1 MQELNSVLAVRK
13 VEKERKLEEKAKRKI
28 PCDSHMTSSDN
39 DTPSCN
45 KKHVT
50 TLEKSSHDHEK
61 FPNKSHDCHVIVNQQ
76 TENITRETEVTGTR
90 MGLVKSSEEDT
101 GTRMGLVKSSEEDT
115 GMRMGLP
122 VKLRED
128 VTRMGMGLVKSGED
142 NTGMDSIAKAIARVS
157 KAHIKHE
164 DVFEEDSS
172 EEDYEE
178 DKRDKHPDDKDYP
191 EGNSDIDKGNFYHT
205 HLDIST
211 S

>member
-28 PCDSHMTSSDN
+28 PCDSHMTSSNN

-50 TLEKSSHDHEK
+50 TLETSSHDHEK
-61 FPNKSHDCHVIVNQQ
+61 FPNKSHDCHVIVSQQ
-76 TENITRETEVTGTR
+76 TENITRFEIETEVTGTR
-90 MGLVKSSEEDT
+90 MGLVKSEED
-101 GTRMGLVKSSEEDT
+101 S

-122 VKLRED
+122 MKLKD
-128 VTRMGMGLVKSGED
+128 DTRMGMGLVKSGED
-142 NTGMDSIAKAIARVS
+142 NTGMDSIARAIARVL
-157 KAHIKHE
+157 KAHVKHE
-164 DVFEEDSS
+164 DVFGEDSS

-178 DKRDKHPDDKDYP
+178 DRRDKHPDDKDHP
-191 EGNSDIDKGNFYHT
+191 EGNSDIDKGN
-205 HLDIST
+205 IST

>member
-101 GTRMGLVKSSEEDT
+101 G
-115 GMRMGLP
+115 MRMGLP

-191 EGNSDIDKGNFYHT
+191 EGNSDIDKGN
-205 HLDIST
+205 IST